1 MHYNDTQLLEELN
14 NGNGQAFRQLFVTY
28 YSPLCEFA
36 TQYVFDKD
44 AEEIVQELMMHL
56 WEKQGFLAIAGSI
69 KSYLFMAV
77 RNRCLNAIQRNK
89 YKQVTHNYIY
99 EKLKDTFQNPDSY
112 MLEELSW
119 HIEKAIGELPENY
132 RKVFSM
138 SRFEDYTNKEIAEQ
152 LGVSVKTVEYRI
164 TQTLKILRAKLKDYL
179 YLLSIWL

>member
-1 MHYNDTQLLEELN
+1 
-14 NGNGQAFRQLFVTY
+14 
-28 YSPLCEFA
+28 
-36 TQYVFDKD
+36 
-44 AEEIVQELMMHL
+44 
-56 WEKQGFLAIAGSI
+56 
-69 KSYLFMAV
+69 MAV